1 MRILLDTNILV
12 SGLLSTTGPPYR
24 LVASYQS
31 DEFEL
36 VTSPRQIEEF
46 ERVLGY
52 AHLRRRVSRLQAQA
66 LLETIDVGAVIVREI
81 PVVTYSPDPD
91 DNIILATAIAGR
103 ADYIVSG
110 DKRDMLALREIDG
123 IRIVTAKNAVG
134 LLGLADR

>member
-36 VTSPRQIEEF
+36 GTSPRQIEEF

-52 AHLRRRVSRLQAQA
+52 AHLRRRGSRLQAQA